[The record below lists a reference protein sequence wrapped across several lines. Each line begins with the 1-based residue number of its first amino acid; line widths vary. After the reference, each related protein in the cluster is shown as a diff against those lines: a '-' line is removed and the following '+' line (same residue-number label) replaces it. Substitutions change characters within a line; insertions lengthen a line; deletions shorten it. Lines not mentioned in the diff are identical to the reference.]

1 MLWVIQGVDSEAMS
15 EDGGTEQNNMFVWG
29 TNLNI
34 ADIQNRIRRFMRSFT
49 QEGSNEALYTTLIKQ
64 VSSCRTLTVS
74 LLKHHADSCVGVSV
88 SGYGVSPDK
97 ASYMVRF

>member
-1 MLWVIQGVDSEAMS
+1 MIQGADSEAMS

-49 QEGSNEALYTTLIKQ
+49 QEGSSEALYTTLIKQ
-64 VSSCRTLTVS
+64 VSSWRHTS
-74 LLKHHADSCVGVSV
+74 LQSVHAAKVWKSN
-88 SGYGVSPDK
+88 
-97 ASYMVRF
+97 MVPL